1 MKIVSI
7 ILVLL
12 LCAGPL
18 FAASKGDMEIA
29 TVSIS
34 FFAIGL
40 GIFTISQDGV
50 LVGVL
55 QILIGIGGLVLVA
68 ADVVGGDLL
77 GELNN

>member
-18 FAASKGDMEIA
+18 FAASKEGMEVI

-34 FFAIGL
+34 FFAIGF
-40 GIFTISQDGV
+40 GVFTISQGGK

-68 ADVVGGDLL
+68 TDSIGGDLL
-77 GELNN
+77 RELNN

>member
-7 ILVLL
+7 ILILL
-12 LCAGPL
+12 LCAGSL
-18 FAASKGDMEIA
+18 FATSKEDMEVI

-40 GIFTISQDGV
+40 GIFTASQGGV

-68 ADVVGGDLL
+68 TDSIGGDLF
-77 GELNN
+77 GKSND

>member
-7 ILVLL
+7 ILILL
-12 LCAGPL
+12 LCAGSL
-18 FAASKGDMEIA
+18 FATSKEGMEVL

-68 ADVVGGDLL
+68 TDSIGGDLL
-77 GELNN
+77 GKLND